1 MTIIQLK
8 YAIAVSEYKNFT
20 LAAEKC
26 FVTQPTLSM
35 QIQKLE
41 SELDI
46 QIFDRT
52 KKPIEMTE
60 IGSKIISQ
68 CKKIVSESEKMQDVV
83 DQDRG
88 IIGGD
93 FRIGIVPTVMSTLLP
108 IFLNELV
115 NKFPLLRV
123 SFFEH
128 PTKELISKL
137 KNKHLDLI
145 IAATPLED
153 DELIEKPIYYEPFVA
168 YLPITNPHFG
178 KSEIS
183 PSDLYSNDLLLLKDG
198 NCFRNSIENLC
209 FDCNEYKGRFDL
221 KSGNF
226 ETLINLVDKGLG
238 MTFLPYLHTL
248 GLNESQKKMLHEFKN
263 PKPSREIS
271 VVYHKNEVKIH
282 IINEIK
288 DLLKDLTKI
297 KLQFNDV
304 NIISPIKNREAARL
318 LEN

>member
-1 MTIIQLK
+1 M
-8 YAIAVSEYKNFT
+8 
-20 LAAEKC
+20 
-26 FVTQPTLSM
+26 
-35 QIQKLE
+35 
-41 SELDI
+41 
-46 QIFDRT
+46 
-52 KKPIEMTE
+52 
-60 IGSKIISQ
+60 
-68 CKKIVSESEKMQDVV
+68 
-83 DQDRG
+83 
-88 IIGGD
+88 
-93 FRIGIVPTVMSTLLP
+93 
-108 IFLNELV
+108 
-115 NKFPLLRV
+115 
-123 SFFEH
+123 H
-128 PTKELISKL
+128 
-137 KNKHLDLI
+137 
-145 IAATPLED
+145 
-153 DELIEKPIYYEPFVA
+153 FVA

-248 GLNESQKKMLHEFKN
+248 RLNESQKKMLHEFKN

-288 DLLKDLTKI
+288 DLLKNLTKI